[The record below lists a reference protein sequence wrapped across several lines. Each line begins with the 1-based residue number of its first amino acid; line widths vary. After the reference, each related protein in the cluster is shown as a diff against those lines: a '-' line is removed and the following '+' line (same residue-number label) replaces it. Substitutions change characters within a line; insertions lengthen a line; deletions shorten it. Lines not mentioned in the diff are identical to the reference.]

1 MKRLW
6 NPMLNSPKSGRSIYK
21 EDIEKDDMPNS
32 RRYHNR
38 HLSDFLKE
46 LDITRCRSI
55 GYLFYFT
62 IGLKSPKSEWTSPTW
77 VDGYPPFSA

>member
-1 MKRLW
+1 MGRIEDYWSNRNNHRDEW

-46 LDITRCRSI
+46 LDITAGHST
-55 GYLFYFT
+55 GLYFT
-62 IGLKSPKSEWTSPTW
+62 SPL
-77 VDGYPPFSA
+77 D